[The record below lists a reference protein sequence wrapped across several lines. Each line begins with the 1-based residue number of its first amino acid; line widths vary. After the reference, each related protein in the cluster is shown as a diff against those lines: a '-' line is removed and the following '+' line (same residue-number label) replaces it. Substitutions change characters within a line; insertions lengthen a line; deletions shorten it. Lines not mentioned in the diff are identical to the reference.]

1 VRTGARSYWLE
12 ITTGDLNGERVEGP
26 GFASVPAALNYLRNL
41 CAQID
46 SRELRRACWAD
57 ILYFQIVLPKGVRSG
72 GAQRPRA
79 RRAPS
84 EADGAT

>member
-1 VRTGARSYWLE
+1 MRTGARSYWLE

-26 GFASVPAALNYLRNL
+26 DFASVPAALNYLRNL
-41 CAQID
+41 CAQSD
-46 SRELRRACWAD
+46 SRELSEPAG
-57 ILYFQIVLPKGVRSG
+57 LTLGVRSG